1 MIDILWQYKIGHKVD
16 LFHTWI
22 MRAKQKTTRLHDYK
36 EKTYHNMY
44 IFPKNDLNKA
54 FKETFK
60 YYYYYTSLC
69 ASIFTFVI
77 FVLRKVQMTILNLC
91 RQTTL

>member
-1 MIDILWQYKIGHKVD
+1 MIDILWHKVD

-22 MRAKQKTTRLHDYK
+22 MRAKQKTTRLHDWQR
-36 EKTYHNMY
+36 KTYHDMC

-60 YYYYYTSLC
+60 YYYYTSLC

-77 FVLRKVQMTILNLC
+77 FVLRKVHMAILNLS